1 MPFYQV
7 YHTYPLAGHQRQAI
21 ATSITNLH
29 CKAFD
34 TPSFFVHVNFI
45 KQEDAPAEDTYFM
58 AGKPHSSNSNRVVAV
73 VRTSPNRTKAH
84 WDKLSA
90 DIEDASMCY
99 PTEPREILERT
110 RTKRMRAENGE
121 NGRRIVT
128 DDELLMSRHFEAK
141 EMEILAFR
149 HGFSKSVLKD
159 EWVMRQDED
168 RNEQGDSPVPMF
180 CNEDSDP
187 CDSVG
192 DYDCPHVYVPHAIV
206 NKSYF
211 FGYD

>member
-90 DIEDASMCY
+90 DIEDAW
-99 PTEPREILERT
+99 
-110 RTKRMRAENGE
+110 
-121 NGRRIVT
+121 
-128 DDELLMSRHFEAK
+128 DEVVQDKSHGSEKGARDRNKSLLMVVFTPTLAVREGGMAIPEAGHETEWLK
-141 EMEILAFR
+141 KQLPYFKNMSEKHGLQEFTDMLEEFR
-149 HGFSKSVLKD
+149 HRGLA
-159 EWVMRQDED
+159 E
-168 RNEQGDSPVPMF
+168 
-180 CNEDSDP
+180 
-187 CDSVG
+187 
-192 DYDCPHVYVPHAIV
+192 
-206 NKSYF
+206 
-211 FGYD
+211 